1 MAKTPPKLKV
11 FLCHASKDKPIV
23 RELYDRLRAD
33 GFDPWLDSELLDPGE
48 NWPLE
53 IQKAMRA
60 SQAVIVCLSEVA
72 IVKEGYIHTEIKTA
86 QSLQMEKPEGTIFFI
101 PLQLEECEPPFSMR
115 EIQWGKYHE
124 PDGYERLVRALN
136 KRAGQVKAAQGVIKS
151 KGRPR
156 PASGAPLPKSGE
168 GTGNSIQGGDGAVVI
183 GRDVNNSVINVVNI
197 RYENAPVPEQKD
209 ASKSASVLV
218 TARSILEKYH
228 LTHPTTLKDLYEMSS
243 SERNDLLR
251 YYQSRAP
258 MPQGDELLALG
269 LFLLVARRYEEA
281 LSEISRYMTVEHSAY
296 AEFLSAV
303 ALLKGRHPSVLMRDE
318 ALAVRSHL
326 RRALELNLQLNQAA
340 LFLIF
345 INRECFE
352 KKGFHSQPS
361 LTETERVFHAGFAHP
376 HEFLI
381 LNELILGFSTFSQ
394 NYIA

>member
-11 FLCHASKDKPIV
+11 FLCHASEDKPIV

-60 SQAVIVCLSEVA
+60 SQAVIVCLSEAA

-156 PASGAPLPKSGE
+156 PASGAPLPKSRK
-168 GTGNSIQGGDGAVVI
+168 GTGNSVQGGDGAAVI

-197 RYENAPVPEQKD
+197 RYENAPESEQPREAK
-209 ASKSASVLV
+209 
-218 TARSILEKYH
+218 T
-228 LTHPTTLKDLYEMSS
+228 DL
-243 SERNDLLR
+243 
-251 YYQSRAP
+251 
-258 MPQGDELLALG
+258 
-269 LFLLVARRYEEA
+269 
-281 LSEISRYMTVEHSAY
+281 
-296 AEFLSAV
+296 
-303 ALLKGRHPSVLMRDE
+303 
-318 ALAVRSHL
+318 
-326 RRALELNLQLNQAA
+326 
-340 LFLIF
+340 
-345 INRECFE
+345 
-352 KKGFHSQPS
+352 SQPPS
-361 LTETERVFHAGFAHP
+361 
-376 HEFLI
+376 
-381 LNELILGFSTFSQ
+381 S
-394 NYIA
+394 